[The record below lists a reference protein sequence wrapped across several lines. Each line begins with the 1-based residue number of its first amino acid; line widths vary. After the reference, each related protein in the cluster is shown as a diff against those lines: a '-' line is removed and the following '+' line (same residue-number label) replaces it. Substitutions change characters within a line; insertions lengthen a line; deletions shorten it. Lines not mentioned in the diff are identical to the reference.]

1 MSITDDL
8 VFFQHVATRSSLTAV
23 ASELGLSLPAVSKRL
38 TQLEHRLGVQL
49 VQRTT
54 RRLTLTPEGSIYME
68 GGLPI
73 LQQLEELESAL
84 GNRQPVLRGRL
95 RINGTL
101 GFGRKHLAPLVSRFA
116 DLHPELEISLELTS
130 QAISLLDENFDVA
143 ICLGEPPDSRA
154 IAVHLLDNPRI
165 LCASP
170 SYIRRAGEP
179 KSVDDL
185 AAHNCIVLRQLG
197 NDYAL
202 WRFQKNGHTFTQKVR
217 GNLTTNHGEVA
228 VNFALE
234 GRGVILRSYWDVRE
248 HLASGKLIAL
258 LTDYQAPRADIYAL
272 YQHRRHIAQ
281 RISMFARYLAQSLA
295 ERLEDAP
302 LQAPN

>member
-1 MSITDDL
+1 MSTTDDL

-23 ASELGLSLPAVSKRL
+23 ARELGLSLPAVSKRL

-49 VQRTT
+49 VRRTT

-84 GNRQPVLRGRL
+84 GNRQPVLRGLL

-130 QAISLLDENFDVA
+130 QALSLLDENFDVA
-143 ICLGEPPDSRA
+143 IYLGEPPDSRA
-154 IAVHLLDNPRI
+154 IAVHLLDNPRV

-170 SYIRRAGEP
+170 SYIQRAGAPE
-179 KSVDDL
+179 SVDDL

-197 NDYAL
+197 SDYAL
-202 WRFQKNGHTFTQKVR
+202 WRFQKDGRTFTQKVR
-217 GNLTTNHGEVA
+217 GNLMTNHGEVA

-248 HLASGKLIAL
+248 HLASGELVAL
-258 LTDYQAPRADIYAL
+258 LPDYQAPRADVYAL
-272 YQHRRHIAQ
+272 YQHRRHVAQ
-281 RISMFARYLAQSLA
+281 RISLFARFLAQSLA
-295 ERLEDAP
+295 ERLVY
-302 LQAPN
+302 